1 MYFLPFTMNLAGF
14 CHPTLPFL
22 NVTLLLG
29 LHYDSVDEESKLLY
43 EEATLALVN
52 PSDCVDMDCDGRRQ
66 LLIQDLDGSLVG
78 SPGDTVISMAE
89 FEWGGDMRFG
99 LGTYI

>member
-1 MYFLPFTMNLAGF
+1 MNLGGF
-14 CHPTLPFL
+14 CHPTISFL
-22 NVTLLLG
+22 NVILLLG

-89 FEWGGDMRFG
+89 FEWGGDVRFG
-99 LGTYI
+99 LGTYV

>member
-1 MYFLPFTMNLAGF
+1 MNLAGF
-14 CHPTLPFL
+14 CHPTLSFL
-22 NVTLLLG
+22 NVLLG

-78 SPGDTVISMAE
+78 SPGDAVISMAE
-89 FEWGGDMRFG
+89 FEWGGDVRFG
-99 LGTYI
+99 LGTYV